1 MAKTAVWGDG
11 DGLEGGDGLGGGD
24 GPATGFR
31 LDSMQAVQV
40 ALALLGRRSADVRG
54 GPAGG
59 GRGRKPHRRATQAE
73 TDASIAKKLDSLAR
87 RLRASKEGDK
97 A

>member
-1 MAKTAVWGDG
+1 
-11 DGLEGGDGLGGGD
+11 
-24 GPATGFR
+24 
-31 LDSMQAVQV
+31 MQAVRV
-40 ALALLGRRSADVRG
+40 ALALLARRSADARG

-59 GRGRKPHRRATQAE
+59 ARGRKPHRRATKAE

-87 RLRASKEGDK
+87 RLRASMEGGG